1 MRVQPDRRLAV
12 AVFCDV
18 FAVVVFVAIG
28 RRNHDEGSAL
38 RSVLETALPFLVAL
52 GAAWLIARA
61 WRHPMAVLT
70 GITIW
75 PITVL
80 AGMVTRRVVFDRG
93 TATSF
98 VIVAT
103 VFLGVCFV
111 GWRAVAQG
119 VSRVRA
125 V

>member
-18 FAVVVFVAIG
+18 FAVVAFTAVG
-28 RRNHDEGSAL
+28 RRNHDEGSA
-38 RSVLETALPFLVAL
+38 VPGVIGTALPFLIGLAI
-52 GAAWLIARA
+52 AWLVVRA
-61 WRHPMAVLT
+61 WRRPAALLT

-80 AGMVTRRVVFDRG
+80 AGMVLRRLVFDRG

-103 VFLGVCFV
+103 VFLGACFV
-111 GWRAVAQG
+111 GWRRAAVTFG
-119 VSRVRA
+119 V
-125 V
+125 